1 MNVIRWG
8 KRKGHQRFKCK
19 GCGLLFT
26 WANKGV
32 KQSNEFIWFTKW
44 VLGRRTFNDLVIES
58 RYSKSTLQR
67 LFKVYLSKPPRFII
81 RYKTGLRLIIDGTY
95 FSRELCLILYY
106 DSAHRYPL
114 YFRYSTNE
122 FYKELKEDLQ
132 ILKSLGIEVLSV
144 TCDGKKSIIRAVRK
158 VYEQVTLQRCTVHVQ
173 RNVRNWLTR
182 KPKSEAA
189 KELKYLVSL
198 LHHIKNIIEQNMWII
213 AFNYWYIKHKSI
225 IEEKVYKKQS
235 GRWWYKH
242 RKLRRSAISIKNA
255 IPDLFH
261 FIQTPGIPKSTNG
274 LDSYFGHL
282 KTNLKIHRG
291 LSAVNK
297 KSFIL
302 WFLHIKSLRL

>member
-1 MNVIRWG
+1 VIRWG
-8 KRKGHQRFKCK
+8 KRNGRQRFKCK
-19 GCGLLFT
+19 SCELLFT

-32 KQSNEFIWFTKW
+32 SQANEFIWFTKW
-44 VLGRRTFNDLVIES
+44 VLGRRTFNDLVSES
-58 RYSKSTLQR
+58 GYAKSTLQR
-67 LFKVYLSKPPRFII
+67 LFKVYLSKPPQFII
-81 RYKTGLRLIIDGTY
+81 RYKTGLRLIVDGTY
-95 FSRELCLILYY
+95 FGRSLCLILYY
-106 DSAHRYPL
+106 DSAHRYAL

-132 ILKSLGIEVLSV
+132 ILKSVGIEVLSV

-158 VYEQVTLQRCTVHVQ
+158 VYEKATLQRCTVHVQ
-173 RNVRNWLTR
+173 RNVRIWITR

-189 KELKYLVSL
+189 KELRYIISF
-198 LHHIKNIIEQNMWII
+198 LHHIKNIVEQNMWII
-213 AFNYWYIKHKSI
+213 AFNYWYIKHKTV
-225 IEEKVYKKQS
+225 IEEKVYRKQT

-242 RKLRRSAISIKNA
+242 RQLRRSAISIKNA

-261 FIQTPGIPKSTNG
+261 FIQTPAIPKSTNG
-274 LDSYFGHL
+274 IDSYFGHL

-302 WFLHIKSLRL
+302 WFLHMKSLRL

>member
-1 MNVIRWG
+1 M
-8 KRKGHQRFKCK
+8 
-19 GCGLLFT
+19 LFT
-26 WANKGV
+26 RNNKGV
-32 KQSNEFIWFTKW
+32 KESNEFIWFTKW
-44 VLGRRTFNDLVIES
+44 VLGRRTFNDLVTES
-58 RYSKSTLQR
+58 GYSKSTLQR

-95 FSRELCLILYY
+95 FGRTLCLILYY
-106 DSAHRYPL
+106 DSAHRYAL

-189 KELKYLVSL
+189 KELRYLISL
-198 LHHIKNIIEQNMWII
+198 LHHIKNIVEQNMWII
-213 AFNYWYIKHKSI
+213 AFNHWYIKYKSI
-225 IEEKVYKKQS
+225 IEEKAYRKQS

-242 RKLRRSAISIKNA
+242 RQLRRSAISIKNA

-274 LDSYFGHL
+274 IDSYFGHL

-297 KSFIL
+297 KSFVL
-302 WFLHIKSLRL
+302 WFLHLKSLRL

>member
-189 KELKYLVSL
+189 KELKYLVSPF
-198 LHHIKNIIEQNMWII
+198 
-213 AFNYWYIKHKSI
+213 AS
-225 IEEKVYKKQS
+225 YKKHN
-235 GRWWYKH
+235 RTEYV
-242 RKLRRSAISIKNA
+242 
-255 IPDLFH
+255 D
-261 FIQTPGIPKSTNG
+261 
-274 LDSYFGHL
+274 Y
-282 KTNLKIHRG
+282 
-291 LSAVNK
+291 
-297 KSFIL
+297 
-302 WFLHIKSLRL
+302 SLQLLVY

>member
-1 MNVIRWG
+1 
-8 KRKGHQRFKCK
+8 
-19 GCGLLFT
+19 
-26 WANKGV
+26 
-32 KQSNEFIWFTKW
+32 
-44 VLGRRTFNDLVIES
+44 
-58 RYSKSTLQR
+58 
-67 LFKVYLSKPPRFII
+67 VYLSKPPQFII

-95 FSRELCLILYY
+95 FSRTLCLILYY
-106 DSAHRYPL
+106 DSVRRYPL
-114 YFRYSTNE
+114 YFRYSSNE

-132 ILKSLGIEVLSV
+132 ILKSLGIEVASV

-173 RNVRNWLTR
+173 RNVRNWLTG

-189 KELKYLVSL
+189 KELRYLISL
-198 LHHIKNIIEQNMWII
+198 LHHIKNITEQNMWII
-213 AFNYWYIKHKSI
+213 AFNYWYSKHKVI
-225 IEEKVYKKQS
+225 IEEKVYRKHS

-242 RKLRRSAISIKNA
+242 RQLRISAISIKNA

-261 FIQTPGIPKSTNG
+261 FIQTPDIPKSTNG
-274 LDSYFGHL
+274 IDSYFGHL

-302 WFLHIKSLRL
+302 WFLHMKSLRL